1 MRPVGTANL
10 GDVIRTPGLG
20 DVILGTNIL
29 SPCQTNNGHLYPAYV
44 STIQSLAIGQDPVSL
59 PANFKAFRGQE
70 NTPPF
75 RGRETAHPVDSKQL
89 VDRYQHLQPVDRYP
103 HLLPIDGYQHLR
115 LLNGTQYTSLVVRGQ
130 QFPSPCV

>member
-29 SPCQTNNGHLYPAYV
+29 STSQTNNGHLYPVYV
-44 STIQSLAIGQDPVSL
+44 STIRSLAIGQDPVSL
-59 PANFKAFRGQE
+59 PASFKTFQGQE

-89 VDRYQHLQPVDRYP
+89 VDRYQLLRPV
-103 HLLPIDGYQHLR
+103 DGYQL
-115 LLNGTQYTSLVVRGQ
+115 LLPLNGTQYTSLVVRDQ

>member
-1 MRPVGTANL
+1 MQPVGTANL

-75 RGRETAHPVDSKQL
+75 RGRETAHPVDIKQL
-89 VDRYQHLQPVDRYP
+89 VDRYQHLGPV
-103 HLLPIDGYQHLR
+103 DGYQS
-115 LLNGTQYTSLVVRGQ
+115 LLPLSGTQYTSLVVRDQ
-130 QFPSPCV
+130 QSPSPCF

>member
-1 MRPVGTANL
+1 MQPVGTANL

-29 SPCQTNNGHLYPAYV
+29 SPCQTNNGHLYPVYV

-75 RGRETAHPVDSKQL
+75 RGRETAHPVDIKQL
-89 VDRYQHLQPVDRYP
+89 VDRYQHLGPV
-103 HLLPIDGYQHLR
+103 DGYQS
-115 LLNGTQYTSLVVRGQ
+115 LLPLSGTQHTSLVVRDQ

>member
-1 MRPVGTANL
+1 MQPVGTANL

-29 SPCQTNNGHLYPAYV
+29 SPSQTNNGHLYPVYV

-59 PANFKAFRGQE
+59 PANFITFRGQE
-70 NTPPF
+70 NTLPF

-89 VDRYQHLQPVDRYP
+89 VDRYQLLRPV
-103 HLLPIDGYQHLR
+103 DGYQLLL
-115 LLNGTQYTSLVVRGQ
+115 LLNGTQYTSLVVRDQ